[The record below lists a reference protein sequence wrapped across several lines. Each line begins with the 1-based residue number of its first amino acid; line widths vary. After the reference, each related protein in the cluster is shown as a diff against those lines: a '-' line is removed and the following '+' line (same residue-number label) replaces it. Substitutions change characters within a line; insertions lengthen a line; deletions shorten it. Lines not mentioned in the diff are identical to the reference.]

1 MSCSY
6 FLCNYFSLHPFY
18 FFSLP
23 FCARPSR
30 FCYTESA
37 WRSRTCEHGQGRVK
51 HCRPVLGKSAAYP
64 TNMNAVLKKY
74 IFNAQC
80 KRGFLKI
87 KARVPVIVKVTII
100 ASTLLLRR
108 SMREGHF
115 SIQTHSLP
123 GASSAA
129 QCASWC
135 TLSKQNTQWLFKREG
150 HMCGEI
156 KFNEEQGVDIEA
168 CIEQ

>member
-1 MSCSY
+1 VGGAKWPQSKHIYLVFNSAEHVL
-6 FLCNYFSLHPFY
+6 FLFPLQLFLPPSFLF

-129 QCASWC
+129 QCAS
-135 TLSKQNTQWLFKREG
+135 
-150 HMCGEI
+150 
-156 KFNEEQGVDIEA
+156 
-168 CIEQ
+168 